1 MTFYKKKLIFK
12 LIETPVFSTWTS
24 RVQCQEKRISQFQ
37 NPLARLEARCSASIN
52 GISLCGLGG
61 QKLYNG
67 ENAAF
72 WVKCGPILELLR
84 TWVIIFIK
92 IRKFFKIIVHD
103 SSFHAL
109 VVLLVSRASPK
120 HSLHPAS
127 CFPAQLLVC
136 YLQLCNQA
144 LIWGICGLSSEMRP
158 KCGPFPQFRI
168 LRVESNLGNKVMD
181 GTLHLLRR
189 HLNQHHD
196 TPRSSMDCNY
206 TLKLQHGW

>member
-1 MTFYKKKLIFK
+1 M
-12 LIETPVFSTWTS
+12 FSTWTS
-24 RVQCQEKRISQFQ
+24 HVQCQEKRISQFQ
-37 NPLARLEARCSASIN
+37 NPLASLEARCSASIN

-72 WVKCGPILELLR
+72 WVKCGLNADPFLGFCGRESLFSL
-84 TWVIIFIK
+84 
-92 IRKFFKIIVHD
+92 KFKSSLKSQSMIVHFMHWLYCLFPEHHQ
-103 SSFHAL
+103 SIHSILPAVSLRSCLCVTFNY
-109 VVLLVSRASPK
+109 VL
-120 HSLHPAS
+120 H
-127 CFPAQLLVC
+127 QL
-136 YLQLCNQA
+136 NQA
-144 LIWGICGLSSEMRP
+144 LICGICGLSSEMRP

-196 TPRSSMDCNY
+196 TPRSSMDCAY
-206 TLKLQHGW
+206 TLKL

>member
-1 MTFYKKKLIFK
+1 MVFNPKIFRFYENTFFNHLGFCGRESLFSLKFK
-12 LIETPVFSTWTS
+12 SSL
-24 RVQCQEKRISQFQ
+24 KSQ
-37 NPLARLEARCSASIN
+37 SM
-52 GISLCGLGG
+52 
-61 QKLYNG
+61 
-67 ENAAF
+67 
-72 WVKCGPILELLR
+72 
-84 TWVIIFIK
+84 
-92 IRKFFKIIVHD
+92 IV
-103 SSFHAL
+103 HAL

-136 YLQLCNQA
+136 YFELCNQA

-206 TLKLQHGW
+206 TLKLQIHG